1 MLAVAIIATFIFVE
15 FVALVAL
22 SFFNDGLEG
31 LEIWLG
37 INQVL
42 LIVGGFAGA
51 VVGII
56 TLWVIAL

>member
-1 MLAVAIIATFIFVE
+1 MMLAVAIIATFIFVE

-22 SFFNDGLEG
+22 LFFNDGLEG

-42 LIVGGFAGA
+42 LIVG
-51 VVGII
+51 
-56 TLWVIAL
+56 